1 MAETA
6 GLGGASHESAVPEGQ
21 APNNR
26 RKACQRSQTSI
37 SNGAKEMNENAVVIG
52 KLGGGYYLAVRLW
65 TGEKVTMHR
74 ARIPWRGKIEIGDEL
89 DVVVKKVSH
98 VISVKKPAAAA

>member
-26 RKACQRSQTSI
+26 RKANQRLPASI
-37 SNGAKEMNENAVVIG
+37 AIGASAMNDNAVVIA
-52 KLGGGYYLAVRLW
+52 KPVGGDFVTVRL
-65 TGEKVTMHR
+65 GP
-74 ARIPWRGKIEIGDEL
+74 ARR
-89 DVVVKKVSH
+89 
-98 VISVKKPAAAA
+98 